1 MKSIV
6 KGNDFTLRIPV
17 VKMVEGEKQPFP
29 LPSCT
34 DIVVRVVN
42 SFKRIEL
49 AHEID
54 VAEDNV
60 LTAKVE
66 GDMLSLGTYA
76 VEVKGKIFGND
87 WRSNEYPQFRIVNN
101 NADAT
106 MQFGETDEGD
116 NSVEMDT
123 ALVILPPTV
132 ELSNLISDTN
142 EALKA
147 VKATDETLAANETAR
162 KAAETTRV
170 EAESERATAEE
181 SRKQA
186 ETTRV
191 AAEEARVSAEDIRT
205 QTELEREA
213 NETTRKANESDR
225 ITSETA
231 RKQAE
236 SSRSNAEALRV
247 SQESTRAATEAERK
261 TSEAA
266 RQKAETERTASEQER
281 IKAETARV
289 AAETKREE
297 TTQKAVENFE
307 QHMASFDEAE
317 AKRTANENARIS
329 AETERQKAESE
340 RATAESNRST
350 TFDSLKSNM
359 QKEES
364 DRATTFSSLKSSM
377 ETEEANRSATFDSLK
392 SDMTTA
398 TTNAQKAADDANAT
412 NATVKAEEEKRASA
426 ETARAQEEG
435 IRQESETERIRK
447 ETERQAGEQ
456 NRVDAETAR
465 VTAETSRESDF
476 AKAKADCEEATA
488 KANDAA
494 SDATLAKTKAEC
506 EEATK
511 KANQAADDAEG
522 AEKCNV
528 TLEGSLITVTD
539 RNGDQKSVEVIDVDE
554 TVNLTVTSSVE
565 SIGVSGI
572 KVNIY
577 FNNDT
582 KSPLQLTTDTDGK
595 LTFTASR
602 GEYYLMKFP
611 EYANAQP
618 IAPVGYTACL
628 KSREVTVE
636 YVPYDEETSE
646 KVIVRVTK
654 YTDGTG
660 AAWQDKEVKC
670 TYDGTTT
677 TYTTDSK
684 GEANIYIPLAKQYTI
699 VVDDEDG
706 YFVKFYNNK
715 RSYTAEVTQRILL
728 FNLYQFETGLYC
740 VTSAGEEFTIDKWLE
755 TGRDASEV
763 IAIKVADQNLMLH
776 RSTFAF
782 RVSDLQAMSKLT
794 RTQWCTQ
801 NLLFESIATNGS
813 STSDAYYYDGKGST
827 FLIRQE
833 AQERSLSV
841 PAADAAYNET
851 LTIGGEEQ
859 HGFMLSLGQEYVHVS
874 NSEAIREMLRK
885 LYGDDIADA
894 YYKFIMGYWRWTS
907 TQNSGTNAWMY
918 NSRSDYFYSKT
929 LSNYVLPAYAC

>member
-49 AHEID
+49 DHDID

-60 LTAKVE
+60 ITAKVE
-66 GDMLSLGTYA
+66 GDQLSLGTYA
-76 VEVKGKIFGND
+76 VEVKGKIFGAD

-106 MQFGETDEGD
+106 LQFGETDEGD

-132 ELSNLISDTN
+132 ELSNLIADTN
-142 EALKA
+142 DALKT
-147 VKATDETLAANETAR
+147 VKESEEERAKAEESRSKAEDER
-162 KAAETTRV
+162 RQ
-170 EAESERATAEE
+170 AESERQANEE
-181 SRKQA
+181 S
-186 ETTRV
+186 
-191 AAEEARVSAEDIRT
+191 
-205 QTELEREA
+205 
-213 NETTRKANESDR
+213 
-225 ITSETA
+225 

-247 SQESTRAATEAERK
+247 SQESTRTATEAERK

-266 RQKAETERTASEQER
+266 RQKAESERNASEQER
-281 IKAETARV
+281 IKAENERRQ
-289 AAETKREE
+289 AETEREE
-297 TTQKAVENFE
+297 TTQKAVATFE
-307 QHMASFDEAE
+307 QHMTSFDDAE
-317 AKRTANENARIS
+317 TKRVTNENARIS
-329 AETERQKAESE
+329 AETERQKAETG
-340 RATAESNRST
+340 RAASFGSLKSSMEKAESDRST
-350 TFDSLKSNM
+350 TFDSLKSN
-359 QKEES
+359 
-364 DRATTFSSLKSSM
+364 
-377 ETEEANRSATFDSLK
+377 
-392 SDMTTA
+392 MTTA
-398 TTNAQKAADDANAT
+398 TTNAQKAADDTNAT
-412 NATVKAEEEKRASA
+412 NTAIKAEEEKRASA
-426 ETARAQEEG
+426 EAQRAQEEG

-447 ETERQAGEQ
+447 ETERQADETSRI
-456 NRVDAETAR
+456 NAETAR
-465 VTAETSRESDF
+465 ATAETSRESDF
-476 AKAKADCEEATA
+476 AKAKAECEEATA

-506 EEATK
+506 EEAIK
-511 KANQAADDAEG
+511 RANQAADDAAG

-539 RNGDQKSVEVIDVDE
+539 RNGTQKSVEVIDVDE

-565 SIGVSGI
+565 SIGVSGV

-582 KSPLQLTTDTDGK
+582 KSPLQLTTDAEGK

-660 AAWQDKEVKC
+660 AAWQGKEVKC

-740 VTSAGEEFTIDKWLE
+740 VTAAGEEFTIDNWLA
-755 TGRDASEV
+755 TGREASEV
-763 IAIKVADQNLMLH
+763 VAIKVADQNLMLH
-776 RSTFAF
+776 RSTFAL

-794 RTQWCTQ
+794 KTQWCTQ

-851 LTIGGEEQ
+851 LTLSGEEQ

-885 LYGDDIADA
+885 LYGDDIADT
-894 YYKFIMGYWRWTS
+894 YYKFIRGNWRWTS
-907 TQNSGTNAWMY
+907 TQGSATNAWLY
-918 NSRSDYFYSKT
+918 NSSSSSLNKT
-929 LSNYVLPAYAC
+929 NSYCVLPAYAC